1 MNPKRRFLFSFVG
14 FKSIT
19 VHLVQMAVD
28 NQRGYLGDENG
39 ASDRF
44 PVGMRVLAVD
54 DDPTCLKL
62 LENLLRKCNYH
73 VTTTNQAVEA
83 LKMLRENRNKF
94 DLVISDVSMPDMDGF
109 KLLELVGLEM
119 DLPVIMLS
127 AHSDTKMV
135 MKGVTHGACDYLLK
149 PVRIEELKNIW
160 QHVVRR
166 KSADCRD
173 QNKASNEERA
183 LNTVAEGSQSFKSE
197 NSADQNKKLGKKRKD
212 QDEEEEEDGEMNGDE
227 EDPSAQKKP
236 RVVWSV
242 ELHRKFVA
250 AVNQLGLEKAV
261 PKKILDLMNVE
272 GLTREN
278 VASHLQKY
286 RLYLKKATQQQ
297 AVVAAL
303 GGSDSYLRMGAVDG
317 YGDFCSSSGSG
328 RISSS
333 ALPSYASSGIFGR
346 LNSPVGLSL
355 RGISSSALMRP
366 VQSQN
371 INNSLTALG
380 NIQPSMFSANQ
391 SSSLLQGIPTSIEIN
406 RSKQNNC
413 TTGISQSN
421 QVDSSG
427 YSVASGFQDSRA
439 TVNGA
444 NNSLPC
450 ASNNHI
456 MLQGNP
462 QQTHDPGAFRSQSS
476 VRAVASLSTESYDI
490 GMCGSS
496 NLLEYN
502 RCNENWQSAAQLSKF
517 PANSLPLCEV
527 FSNDQL
533 PPTSINV
540 SNSNSHIGNSPVDF
554 SSRVAMPVPLEDTRN
569 ELQCQEGLIGNI
581 VQPSSYTPQQRW
593 EGHKLDYNQNMSRPF
608 NLVNSPV
615 SSSGVANS
623 MGHGLGQH
631 NTISSNRF
639 DASVV
644 GQLNGASPSL
654 PRCNEVDKFSSD
666 IRLKSNDAYILE
678 QMKSQDGFMQNT
690 FGTLDDI
697 MGAMV
702 KREQNDLTLMDGEMG
717 FDAYPIGSC
726 N

>member
-1 MNPKRRFLFSFVG
+1 
-14 FKSIT
+14 
-19 VHLVQMAVD
+19 MAVE
-28 NQRGYLGDENG
+28 NQRGLLGDEDG
-39 ASDRF
+39 ASDPF

-54 DDPTCLKL
+54 DDLTCLKV
-62 LENLLRKCNYH
+62 LETLLRKCQYQ

-127 AHSDTKMV
+127 SHSDTKLV

-166 KSADCRD
+166 KNFDCRD
-173 QNKASNEERA
+173 QNKASNDERVP
-183 LNTVAEGSQSFKSE
+183 NTPGEGNQGLRSE
-197 NSADQNKKLGKKRKD
+197 NSGDQNKKLGKKRKD
-212 QDEEEEEDGEMNGDE
+212 QSEEEEEEGEGNGDE
-227 EDPSAQKKP
+227 EDPSTQKKP

-242 ELHRKFVA
+242 ELHRKFVS
-250 AVNQLGLEKAV
+250 AVNQLGLDKAV

-286 RLYLKKATQQQ
+286 RLYLKKANQQ
-297 AVVAAL
+297 ASMVAAL
-303 GGSDSYLRMGAVDG
+303 GGSDSYLRMSSIDG
-317 YGDFCSSSGSG
+317 YGDFCTSSGSG
-328 RISSS
+328 RISSTT
-333 ALPSYASSGIFGR
+333 LPSYASSGIFGR
-346 LNSPVGLSL
+346 LNSPAGLSM
-355 RGISSSALMRP
+355 RGISSSTLIRP

-371 INNSLTALG
+371 INSSLSTLG
-380 NIQPSMFSANQ
+380 NIQPSMFPANQ
-391 SSSLLQGIPTSIEIN
+391 SSSLLQGIPTSIELN
-406 RSKQNNC
+406 QSKQSNC
-413 TTGISQSN
+413 TAGISQLN

-427 YSVASGFQDSRA
+427 FSVATTFPDSRA
-439 TVNGA
+439 PVNGA

-450 ASNNHI
+450 VSNNNI

-462 QQTHDPGAFRSQSS
+462 SQTHSPGAFRNPSS
-476 VRAVASLSTESYDI
+476 VRAPSLSTESFEV

-496 NLLEYN
+496 NLLDYN

-517 PANSLPLCEV
+517 PANSLPLCEP
-527 FSNDQL
+527 FNNDQL
-533 PPTSINV
+533 PPPSINV
-540 SNSNSHIGNSPVDF
+540 SNSNTHIGNSPVDF
-554 SSRVAMPVPLEDTRN
+554 SSRNAIPVPLEDTRN
-569 ELQCQEGLIGNI
+569 ELQCQEGLIGNF
-581 VQPSSYTPQQRW
+581 VQPSSYSQQQRW
-593 EGHKLDYNQNMSRPF
+593 EEHKLDYHQNMSRPF
-608 NLVNSPV
+608 NPVNSHV
-615 SSSGVANS
+615 SSSGVASS
-623 MGHGLGQH
+623 MGHSLNQH
-631 NTISSNRF
+631 NTICSNRV
-639 DASVV
+639 DASLVS
-644 GQLNGASPSL
+644 QLNLASPSIA
-654 PRCNEVDKFSSD
+654 RCTEVEKFSSD

-717 FDAYPIGSC
+717 FDAYPVGSC

>member
-1 MNPKRRFLFSFVG
+1 
-14 FKSIT
+14 
-19 VHLVQMAVD
+19 MAVEK
-28 NQRGYLGDENG
+28 QREDEG
-39 ASDRF
+39 CDRF

-54 DDPTCLKL
+54 DDPICLKV
-62 LENLLRKCNYH
+62 LENLLRKCQYH

-94 DLVISDVSMPDMDGF
+94 DLVISDVNMPDIDGF

-127 AHSDTKMV
+127 AHGDTKLV

-166 KSADCRD
+166 KNFDSRD
-173 QNKASNEERA
+173 QNKASNEEKA
-183 LNTVAEGSQSFKSE
+183 PNIAGEGSQGLRSE
-197 NSADQNKKLGKKRKD
+197 NSADQNKRLGKKRKD
-212 QDEEEEEDGEMNGDE
+212 QSEEEEEDGEENGDD

-250 AVNQLGLEKAV
+250 AVNQLGLDKAV

-286 RLYLKKATQQQ
+286 RLYLKKAAQQ
-297 AVVAAL
+297 ANMVAAL
-303 GGSDSYLRMGAVDG
+303 GGSDSYLRMGSIDG
-317 YGDFCSSSGSG
+317 YGDFCTSSGSG
-328 RISSS
+328 RITNTT
-333 ALPSYASSGIFGR
+333 LPSYASTGIFSR
-346 LNSPVGLSL
+346 LNSPAALNM
-355 RGISSSALMRP
+355 RAISSSALIRP

-371 INNSLTALG
+371 INCSLNTLG
-380 NIQPSMFSANQ
+380 NIQPSVFPANH
-391 SSSLLQGIPTSIEIN
+391 SSSLLQGIPTSIELN
-406 RSKQNNC
+406 QSKQSNC
-413 TTGISQSN
+413 TTGISQLS

-427 YSVASGFQDSRA
+427 FAVASGFPDSRA
-439 TVNGA
+439 TVNGP

-450 ASNNHI
+450 VSNNHI

-462 QQTHDPGAFRSQSS
+462 QQMHGPGAFRNQSS
-476 VRAVASLSTESYDI
+476 VRAASLCAESFDA
-490 GMCGSS
+490 GLCSSS
-496 NLLEYN
+496 NLLDYN
-502 RCNENWQSAAQLSKF
+502 RCNENWQNAAQLSKF
-517 PANSLPLCEV
+517 PAHSLPLCEA

-533 PPTSINV
+533 PPTRINV
-540 SNSNSHIGNSPVDF
+540 SNSRTHIVNSPVDF
-554 SSRVAMPVPLEDTRN
+554 SSRMGISVPLEDTRN
-569 ELQCQEGLIGNI
+569 ELACQEGLIGNI
-581 VQPSSYTPQQRW
+581 VKPSSYTPQQRW
-593 EGHKLDYNQNMSRPF
+593 EEHKLDYNQNVGHSF
-608 NLVNSPV
+608 NPVNSHA
-615 SSSGVANS
+615 SSSGVKSS
-623 MGHGLGQH
+623 MGHGLNQN
-631 NTISSNRF
+631 NTICSNRV
-639 DASVV
+639 DASLV
-644 GQLNGASPSL
+644 GQLNGASPSIS
-654 PRCNEVDKFSSD
+654 RCTEVEKFSSD
-666 IRLKSNDAYILE
+666 IRLKPNEAYILE

-702 KREQNDLTLMDGEMG
+702 KREQNELTLLDGEMG
-717 FDAYPIGSC
+717 FDAYPVGSC